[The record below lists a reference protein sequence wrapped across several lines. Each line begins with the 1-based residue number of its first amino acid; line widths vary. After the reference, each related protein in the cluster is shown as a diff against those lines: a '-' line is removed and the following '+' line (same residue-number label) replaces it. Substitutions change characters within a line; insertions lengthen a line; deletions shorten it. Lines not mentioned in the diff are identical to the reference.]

1 MVLDIT
7 LYLYPPSPA
16 PHVDDDS
23 NNNCTDDKQQ
33 DDYGYY
39 DTSHGTASTTTFT
52 VCQKIKKHWINNDQA
67 IFFDILSWLWL
78 SWNNWVVVRVFEALS
93 T

>member
-1 MVLDIT
+1 MVSDIT

-16 PHVDDDS
+16 PHVNDDS

-39 DTSHGTASTTTFT
+39 HASHGAASPTTFT
-52 VCQKIKKHWINNDQA
+52 VCQKIKKHME
-67 IFFDILSWLWL
+67 L
-78 SWNNWVVVRVFEALS
+78 
-93 T
+93 TG